1 MAGVS
6 IEDVLDL
13 LGVLRAMCPTSYTRS
28 VRFGRRSRSAQR
40 GVSLVLIALVLG
52 VLAVGLVGFG
62 RSQVR
67 TASERAGQS
76 VGSAIEAVSDAVN
89 QYRTT
94 NAATLSSATPTV
106 PGFANPMVPTIAE
119 LKTNLYLNANVA
131 DSLGDYGA
139 YNIAILKNP
148 AGCIG
153 PATNCQVWSR
163 INPVNPIVDKRS
175 NTPDVAMLAGL
186 ISRLGEAASYSA
198 APTPATIVGG
208 NGAWS
213 IANPDGANRA
223 GILVVVAGL
232 GGSDGPWLRVQDT
245 RNPDFRGPSV
255 TGIQFDTE
263 HKTIG
268 AACTPQ
274 GAFASA
280 AQGIVYCNA
289 GVWVLYAGELGTGAG
304 ACNAEGKMGYTSAG
318 RSLICVANVWRDH
331 LTYGFRGVG
340 YYAHNAIVPQPT
352 CGAGLSPQ
360 AAVSG
365 VSASVIIGAN
375 NPGNNT
381 GSWQADI
388 NAATWEVRIMGSDGS
403 QAGTNARALVTTF
416 CALA

>member
-1 MAGVS
+1 MYPMS
-6 IEDVLDL
+6 
-13 LGVLRAMCPTSYTRS
+13 STRS
-28 VRFGRRSRSAQR
+28 RRTATGGPKTQR
-40 GVSLVLIALVLG
+40 GVSLVLLAMVIG
-52 VLAVGLVGFG
+52 VLAVGLVGLG
-62 RSQVR
+62 RSQIR
-67 TASERAGQS
+67 EASERAGKT
-76 VGSAIEAVSDAVN
+76 VGSSIEAVSDAVN

-94 NAATLSSATPTV
+94 NAATLSSATPSV
-106 PGFANPMVPTIAE
+106 AGFANPMAPTVSE
-119 LKTNLYLNANVA
+119 LKSNGYLNVNVA
-131 DSLGDYGA
+131 DTLGDYGA

-163 INPVNPIVDKRS
+163 INPVNPIVDKRT

-186 ISRLGEAASYSA
+186 ISRIGESASYSA

-213 IANPDGANRA
+213 IANPDATSRA

-255 TGIQFDTE
+255 TGTQFDTGL
-263 HKTIG
+263 KTIG
-268 AACTPQ
+268 AACTPH
-274 GAFASA
+274 GAFASS
-280 AQGIVYCNA
+280 AQGLAFCFS
-289 GVWVLYAGELGTGAG
+289 GVWVLYAGEIGGAAG
-304 ACNAEGKMGYTSAG
+304 ACDTEGKMGYTNAG
-318 RSLICVANVWRDH
+318 RSLICVSNIWRDH

-340 YYAHNAIVPQPT
+340 YYAHNSVVPQPT
-352 CGAGLSPQ
+352 CGAGLTPQ
-360 AAVSG
+360 AVVSG

-388 NAATWEVRIMGSDGS
+388 NATTWQVRIMGSDGS

-416 CALA
+416 CALS